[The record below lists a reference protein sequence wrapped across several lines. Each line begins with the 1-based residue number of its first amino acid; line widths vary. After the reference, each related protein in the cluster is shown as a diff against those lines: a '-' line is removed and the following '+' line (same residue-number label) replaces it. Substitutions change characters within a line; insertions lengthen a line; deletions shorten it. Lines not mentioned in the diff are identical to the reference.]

1 MLQNQVR
8 RVHPGSTAS
17 HEQALRPAFLQT
29 SILIAPMTGPARS
42 PKTVMTWFGK
52 GAIDL
57 LISCC

>member
-17 HEQALRPAFLQT
+17 HEQALRPAFPQT
-29 SILIAPMTGPARS
+29 AILVAPMTGPARS